1 MVRCNACGG
10 TYEPMLGDGTRYFHA
25 CPPVTRRHVQRA
37 GVWQD
42 VPLDQVQPTD
52 TVTVLRAGASVPV
65 LVSAIAKDDAIVG
78 DTTAPRPGARD
89 ENVVQV
95 DLTKPGIAKA
105 DGAGVT
111 KL

>member
-1 MVRCNACGG
+1 MVKCNACGA
-10 TYEPMLGDGTRYFHA
+10 TYEPVLADGTRYFHA
-25 CPPVTRRHVQRA
+25 CAPATRRRVMRA
-37 GVWQD
+37 GAPMD

-52 TVTVLRAGASVPV
+52 TITVLRAGAPVPV
-65 LVSAIAKDDAIVG
+65 LVSAIAKDDVIVG

-95 DLTKPGIAKA
+95 DVTKPGIAKA